1 MKKDRRKILEILD
14 TILTIIS
21 GLLMLTLLVLVH
33 EGGHFYVGK
42 SCGIR
47 IHEFSAGFGPKIW
60 SKKKQDICYSVRA
73 LPLGGF
79 VQFYGEEEEVDATYE
94 PRAFNNRPIWQR
106 ALTIAAGP
114 VMNILFALILT
125 VAVLVG
131 YGDYG
136 PQVVSVDESMPA
148 YAAGLQAGDRIVML
162 NGKKIDFSMEFDASQ
177 ISKNQ
182 HISIGIERE
191 DGYHEFE
198 IDTVINE
205 QTGKYMIGMNYTE
218 AVRQKFGFFEAIGL
232 SVKWLWL
239 IIKEMFSALGAALF
253 AGKGISELSGP
264 VGTIAIVGESVRY
277 GFETILRIAALLSI
291 NLGIMNILPFPALD
305 GGRLLFLG
313 IEKLRGKPID
323 RKVESYINLGGLALL
338 FVLMIVLTY
347 QDIAR
352 LIS

>member
-1 MKKDRRKILEILD
+1 MEILNTVL
-14 TILTIIS
+14 TILF

-33 EGGHFYVGK
+33 EGGHFFVGK

-47 IHEFSAGFGPKIW
+47 IDEFAVGFGPKLLSREKDGIR
-60 SKKKQDICYSVRA
+60 YSVRA

-79 VQFYGEEEEVDATYE
+79 VQFYGEEEEVDAAYE

-114 VMNILFALILT
+114 VMNILFALLLT

-131 YGDYG
+131 YGDYV
-136 PQVVSVDESMPA
+136 PQIASVEQGMPA
-148 YAAGLQAGDRIVML
+148 YVAGLQEGDRIVML
-162 NGKKIDFSMEFDASQ
+162 NGKRIDFSMEFDAAQ
-177 ISKNQ
+177 ISGSE
-182 HISIGIERE
+182 HITIGVERE

-198 IDTVINE
+198 MNTVKSE
-205 QTGKYMIGMNYTE
+205 ETGNYRIGITYTE
-218 AVRQKFGFFEAIGL
+218 YARRRFGFFEALGL
-232 SVKWLWL
+232 SFKWLWL
-239 IIKEMFSALGAALF
+239 VIKEMFTALGAAIF
-253 AGKGISELSGP
+253 GGKGISELSGP
-264 VGTIAIVGESVRY
+264 VGTITIVGEAVRY
-277 GFETILRIAALLSI
+277 GFETILRMAALLSI

-313 IEKLRGKPID
+313 VEKLRGRPLD

-338 FVLMIVLTY
+338 FLLMIVLTY

-352 LIS
+352 LFS